1 MIGRTRLITV
11 VSVGL
16 CLLGLQVLQT
26 ESKSVV
32 TRFTGP
38 ASQLGDG
45 TAASYA
51 EVDELNVP
59 KAIGVVFT
67 AAALKNLPTAPSDG
81 NRCLDSNHDDQ
92 IDQAKECAGWHE
104 RVLPLPT
111 ELSRRADMPF
121 KWVLLNWNPNG
132 HIPHGVYDVR
142 HFDVHFYI
150 EVIEKVF
157 AIQRGACGPEFVR
170 CDQFARAKL
179 PLPSNYMHPDFKD
192 VDAIAPAM
200 GNHLV
205 DLTSHEFHGQ
215 PFDHTFIYGIYDGRV
230 TFYETMLTL
239 KFLNSKPIEC
249 VTIKAVPAVA
259 LTGYYPTKT
268 CYRYARD
275 KNEYTVS
282 LEDFELRS
290 ASPAAATSST
300 VLQN

>member
-1 MIGRTRLITV
+1 MIGRTKLITV

-16 CLLGLQVLQT
+16 CLLGFQMLPV
-26 ESKSVV
+26 ESRSAV
-32 TRFTGP
+32 TRITGP
-38 ASQLGDG
+38 ASQLGHG
-45 TAASYA
+45 TVASYA
-51 EVDELNVP
+51 EIDQLNIP

-67 AAALKNLPTAPSDG
+67 AAALESLPTAPSDG
-81 NRCLDSNHDDQ
+81 NRCLDANYDGH
-92 IDQAKECAGWHE
+92 IDQANECAGWHE

-132 HIPHGVYDVR
+132 HIPHGIYDVR

-150 EVIEKVF
+150 EAIEKVF
-157 AIQRGACGPEFVR
+157 AIQRGPCGPEFVR
-170 CDQFARAKL
+170 CDQWVRAKL

-192 VDAIAPAM
+192 VNAIAPAM

-239 KFLNSKPIEC
+239 KFLNSRPIKC
-249 VTIKAVPAVA
+249 APIKAVPAVA
-259 LTGYYPTKT
+259 VTGYYPTKT
-268 CYRYARD
+268 CYRYAKD
-275 KNEYTVS
+275 KDEYTVS
-282 LEDFELRS
+282 LEDFQLRS
-290 ASPAAATSST
+290 ASPPAKTLP
-300 VLQN
+300 VVVQN

>member
-1 MIGRTRLITV
+1 MIGRTKLITV
-11 VSVGL
+11 ASVGL
-16 CLLGLQVLQT
+16 CLLGLQVLQA
-26 ESKSVV
+26 ESKSAG
-32 TRFTGP
+32 TRFSGP
-38 ASQLGDG
+38 VSQLGDG
-45 TAASYA
+45 FVASYA
-51 EVDELNVP
+51 EVDQLNVP

-67 AAALKNLPTAPSDG
+67 AAALENLPTAPSDG
-81 NRCLDSNHDDQ
+81 NRCLDSNHDDE
-92 IDQAKECAGWHE
+92 IDQGKECAGWHE

-121 KWVLLNWNPNG
+121 KWVLLNWNPHG

-150 EVIEKVF
+150 EAIEKVF
-157 AIQRGACGPEFVR
+157 AIQRGSCGPEFVR

-192 VDAIAPAM
+192 VNAIAPAM

-230 TFYETMLTL
+230 TFYETMLTI
-239 KFLNSKPIEC
+239 KFLNSKPSKC
-249 VTIKAVPAVA
+249 VSIKAVPAVA
-259 LTGYYPTKT
+259 VTGYYPKKT

-275 KNEYTVS
+275 KDEYTVS
-282 LEDFELRS
+282 LEDFQLRS
-290 ASPAAATSST
+290 ASAPGSPSST